1 MIDIQ
6 ELKMQKQRKFG
17 VVKKELIEKLS
28 NLSKEDGERLLERFR
43 YRLHEQK
50 ARVLEQAFGEK
61 LISKEE
67 YEKKYRDMFYDELGF
82 DGFLQ
87 YLDAVM
93 NAKGDYFATLN
104 GNLIKRREKLEKKFK
119 LKIITPEELEKIADE
134 ERKQ

>member
-1 MIDIQ
+1 
-6 ELKMQKQRKFG
+6 MQKQRRFG

-28 NLSKEDGERLLERFR
+28 NLSKEEGERLLERFR

-50 ARVLEQAFGEK
+50 ARVLEQAFGKK

-67 YEKKYRDMFYDELGF
+67 YEKKYSDMFYDELGF

-93 NAKGDYFATLN
+93 NAKGDYFVTLN
-104 GNLIKRREKLEKKFK
+104 DNLIKKREELEGRVK
-119 LKIITPEELEKIADE
+119 LKIINTKELEKIADKK
-134 ERKQ
+134 RKQ

>member
-1 MIDIQ
+1 
-6 ELKMQKQRKFG
+6 MQKQRKFG

-28 NLSKEDGERLLERFR
+28 NLSKEEGERLLERFR

-50 ARVLEQAFGEK
+50 ARVLEQAFGKK